1 MLSAVVVSLSVAIVM
16 PLLPDRFAR
25 EGEGVHP
32 RSRHRVAYPILGHFQ
47 KLLNLVADNSVYLVV
62 WVIETWPSHAW
73 IARVSCPALAK
84 A

>member
-1 MLSAVVVSLSVAIVM
+1 MSRAGVATH
-16 PLLPDRFAR
+16 LPDRFAG
-25 EGEGVHP
+25 EGE
-32 RSRHRVAYPILGHFQ
+32 RACTLSTSSVAYPILCHFQ